1 MDYVFAPSLAT
12 LELAALGLVGIG
24 ATLVILA
31 YAFVRNKT
39 GQLWPDEIP
48 ADPEP

>member
-1 MDYVFAPSLAT
+1 MNYVFAPSLAT

-24 ATLVILA
+24 ATLVVLA

-39 GQLWPDEIP
+39 GPLWPDEKP
-48 ADPEP
+48 PEG

>member
-1 MDYVFAPSLAT
+1 MNYVFAPSLAT

-24 ATLVILA
+24 ATLLILA

-39 GQLWPDEIP
+39 GPLWDDEKPSQLK
-48 ADPEP
+48 

>member
-24 ATLVILA
+24 ASLVILV
-31 YAFVRNKT
+31 YAFVRNQT
-39 GQLWPDEIP
+39 GPLWPDERRS
-48 ADPEP
+48 DSE